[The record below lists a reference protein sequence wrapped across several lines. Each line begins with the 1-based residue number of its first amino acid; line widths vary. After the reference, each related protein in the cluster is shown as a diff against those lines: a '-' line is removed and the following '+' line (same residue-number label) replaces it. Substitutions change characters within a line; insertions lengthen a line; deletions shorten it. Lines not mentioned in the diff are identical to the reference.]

1 MFFLIFITKTLL
13 LMEFFF
19 SILCTS
25 LTLSGNFMPLESNFL
40 AKSQSNFMILLGL
53 WHAGCK
59 YLTKH
64 QLKHS
69 LSSLFLIL
77 INPFL
82 GWSDFFDNFM

>member
-1 MFFLIFITKTLL
+1 
-13 LMEFFF
+13 MEFFF
-19 SILCTS
+19 SILRIS

-53 WHAGCK
+53 WYAGRK

-69 LSSLFLIL
+69 LSSIFLIL